1 MSANNN
7 NASITSADANDKEI
21 ARLEDETEKWIKSRS
36 KELRSGRK
44 LSKTLVFGGRCP
56 HALDDTRIHTDD
68 PAAILK
74 RYGN

>member
-7 NASITSADANDKEI
+7 NTGITMADANDKEI
-21 ARLEDETEKWIKSRS
+21 ARLENETERWIKKRS

-44 LSKTLVFGGRCP
+44 LSKALVFGGRVP
-56 HALDDTRIHTDD
+56 HALDDTRTHPND
-68 PAAILK
+68 PAAILA